1 LYNSGIT
8 SDIIALQIDN
18 VNQEEVDKIIKNAS
32 IEQEERRKKISIKQ
46 ASDIPSFGSFYLDAV
61 VNIDLAIK
69 QAQIRMWKGLKVET
83 EFNISLDETQN
94 ILERYNK
101 SKVNLVILHID
112 LLDST
117 RLSMTLPADR
127 FVTLIQTFTQEMSLM
142 IRAYGGYILKY
153 VGNAIAA
160 FFITNSGDLYLP
172 CINAV
177 NCAYAM
183 IRVIQEGI
191 NPILN
196 QYDYPEIR
204 VRVGID
210 VGQNAIVQYGW
221 DIYEFDNKQIVKKQ
235 HLDILGYTI
244 SIAAK
249 MKALARPDQIIVGQ
263 LVYEMLDSK
272 QKSTFNILLI
282 SSDIWNYISSNTGD
296 IYRLY
301 GSITKEDIMYT
312 QIQKF
317 ERSTY

>member
-1 LYNSGIT
+1 MYNSGIT
-8 SDIIALQIDN
+8 SDIIALQTDN

-46 ASDIPSFGSFYLDAV
+46 ALDIPSFGSFYLDAV

-83 EFNISLDETQN
+83 EFNISLDETQD

-112 LLDST
+112 LLDAIK
-117 RLSMTLPADR
+117 LSMTLPADR

-312 QIQKF
+312 QIHKF

>member
-1 LYNSGIT
+1 LEIEQQQRQTILNLYNSGIT
-8 SDIIALQIDN
+8 SDIIASQLDD
-18 VNQEEVDKIIKNAS
+18 VSQEEVDKVIENAI
-32 IEQEERRKKISIKQ
+32 IEQEDRRKKISVTQ
-46 ASDIPSFGSFYLDAV
+46 ALDTPSLGSFYLDAV

-69 QAQIRMWKGLKVET
+69 HAQTRMWKGLKIEP
-83 EFNISLDETQN
+83 EFTISLDETQD

-101 SKVNLVILHID
+101 SKINLVILHID

-117 RLSMTLPADR
+117 KLSMTLPADR

-177 NCAYAM
+177 NCGYAM

-196 QYDYPEIR
+196 QYDYPEMR

-210 VGQNAIVQYGW
+210 VGENVVVQYGW
-221 DIYEFDNKQIVKKQ
+221 DIYELDNKQVVKKQ

-249 MKALARPDQIIVGQ
+249 MKALAKPDQIIVGQ
-263 LVYEMLDSK
+263 LVYDMLDNK
-272 QKSTFNILLI
+272 QKSTFNLLLI

-301 GSITKEDIMYT
+301 GSITTGDI
-312 QIQKF
+312 
-317 ERSTY
+317 